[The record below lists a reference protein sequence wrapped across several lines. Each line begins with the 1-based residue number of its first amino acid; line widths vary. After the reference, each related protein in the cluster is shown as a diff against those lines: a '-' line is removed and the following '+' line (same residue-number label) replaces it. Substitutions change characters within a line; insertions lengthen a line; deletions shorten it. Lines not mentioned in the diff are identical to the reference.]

1 MALLS
6 ALMAGL
12 MFGIGLIVSGMTD
25 PGKVQGFLDLT
36 GQWNPSLILV
46 MGGAIAVALP
56 AFRWAAGRAQT
67 WLGLPLQLPSNKAVD
82 ARLLLGAASFGA
94 GWGLTGF
101 CPGPALVAMAA
112 GSRQALLFTLAMLA
126 GMAIF
131 ELMEYARRR

>member
-1 MALLS
+1 
-6 ALMAGL
+6 MAGL